1 MNTIKT
7 ILLYIYRLPFRQL
20 GGLVLAGTIIF
31 LLLYCATRKRKWQ
44 RPALLVISAAYIL
57 MVVCATLLGRGG
69 SPAPRSVS
77 LVPFASYIKYAQ
89 GSTEMLRESIMNI
102 VFFYPL
108 GLLLGGA
115 ASEELPRRKSLLF
128 AFSLSL
134 FIEVC
139 QWLFN
144 LGYAEVDDVMHNT
157 LGAGLGMLAIYA
169 TEKIADFVKLQ
180 HKRPV

>member
-1 MNTIKT
+1 MNVIKT
-7 ILLYIYRLPFRQL
+7 ILLYIYCLPFREL
-20 GGLVLAGTIIF
+20 GILVLAGTVIF
-31 LLLYCATRKRKWQ
+31 LTLYCTTRGQKWQ
-44 RPALLVISAAYIL
+44 RPMLRGLLLVYVLII
-57 MVVCATLLGRGG
+57 VCATLLGRGE

-77 LVPFASYIKYAQ
+77 LVPFASYINYVQ
-89 GSTEMLRESIMNI
+89 GGTEMLRESIMNI

-115 ASEELPRRKSLLF
+115 ASEKLPRRKCLLF

-139 QWLFN
+139 QWMFN

-157 LGAGLGMLAIYA
+157 LGAGLGMLVIYS
-169 TEKIADFVKLQ
+169 TEKIVGFVKLQ
-180 HKRPV
+180 HKRSA